1 MLFAQKRTVYVEKK
15 NLFPDKRFRYL
26 VLYFPCYIMH
36 LDFKDREI
44 EKTYEE
50 IERDDGWLSGGVCSF
65 LEYVY
70 CCLKVALYCHR
81 RSKLAHK

>member
-1 MLFAQKRTVYVEKK
+1 
-15 NLFPDKRFRYL
+15 
-26 VLYFPCYIMH
+26 MH